1 MTIFTKIINGEI
13 PSYKVAEDERYYA
26 FLDIN
31 PLVKG
36 HTLVIPK
43 LPEPE
48 ADYIFDL
55 DDETLAGLMLF
66 AKKVANGI
74 QEVTGCKRVGVAV
87 LGMEVNHVHIHLVP
101 LNSEKDMLF
110 TNPKLSLPADEMAE
124 IANSIAEA
132 IEKDRTIEQ

>member
-1 MTIFTKIINGEI
+1 MTIFTRIINGEI
-13 PSYKVAEDERYYA
+13 PSYKVAESDRCYA

-55 DDETLAGLMLF
+55 DDQLFADLMLF
-66 AKKVANGI
+66 AKRVAVGI
-74 QEVTGCKRVGVAV
+74 KKATGCKRVGVAV

-101 LNSEKDMLF
+101 MNSEKDMLF
-110 TNPKLSLPADEMAE
+110 TNPKLQLPADEMAQ
-124 IANSIAEA
+124 IANSIAQA
-132 IEKDRTIEQ
+132 IAPV

>member
-1 MTIFTKIINGEI
+1 MTLFTRIINGEI
-13 PSYKVAEDERYYA
+13 PSYKVAEDDRFYA

-31 PLVKG
+31 PLKKG

-55 DDETLAGLMLF
+55 DDILLGDMMVF
-66 AKKVANGI
+66 AKMVARGI
-74 QEVTGCKRVGVAV
+74 KEATGCKRVGVAV

-101 LNSEKDMLF
+101 MDTEKDMLF
-110 TNPKLSLPADEMAE
+110 TNPKLNLPAEEMCE

-132 IEKDRTIEQ
+132 IEKA